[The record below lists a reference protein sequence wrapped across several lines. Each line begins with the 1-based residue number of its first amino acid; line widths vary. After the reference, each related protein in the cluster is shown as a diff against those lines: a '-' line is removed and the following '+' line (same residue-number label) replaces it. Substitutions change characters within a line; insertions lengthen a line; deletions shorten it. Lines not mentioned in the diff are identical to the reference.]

1 MQHLFQDNWSAS
13 EGNISILYSA
23 LTNMSAS
30 HGQIFEKQDQAIL
43 KKMNVKRRE
52 EIFSQ
57 LTGED
62 AVPFGKVELESS

>member
-1 MQHLFQDNWSAS
+1 M
-13 EGNISILYSA
+13 SA
-23 LTNMSAS
+23 LR
-30 HGQIFEKQDQAIL
+30 GQIFEKQDQAML

-62 AVPFGKVELESS
+62 AVPFDKVELESSSNILPSMWFLIWN